1 MNTIKQPLLPDT
13 VHFNH
18 TIGNDQTEVM
28 RISRDGVWVNPN
40 MPVDDAA
47 KAVLAALGSHIKML
61 VESAERERKPWI
73 GLTDEE
79 FVELCG
85 ADLGTAAL
93 IRAVEAKLK
102 EKNDTTPPAPAQPLT
117 QQEVVDGFCK
127 LPHEVQFVSVFNA
140 GVRFAEAAHGITK
153 KGGA

>member
-13 VHFNH
+13 IHFNH

-47 KAVLAALGSHIKML
+47 KAVLAALDSHIKML

-73 GLTDEE
+73 GLTDDERRHLRKCNQQHDA
-79 FVELCG
+79 F
-85 ADLGTAAL
+85 AL
-93 IRAVEAKLK
+93 AVEALLK
-102 EKNDTTPPAPAQPLT
+102 EKNQ
-117 QQEVVDGFCK
+117 
-127 LPHEVQFVSVFNA
+127 
-140 GVRFAEAAHGITK
+140 
-153 KGGA
+153 